1 MCWRS
6 PCPHTPLCNQ
16 VGNSLS
22 LCICSLLISP
32 QEATVNFLIWTHA
45 ARLAAQTP
53 PERNR
58 YVDFLR
64 AASICVVII
73 GHWLV
78 VALYTTAD
86 GQLVAA
92 DALSLI
98 PWTHWLT
105 WLLQVMPIFFLVG
118 GYVNGLGWQSAQR
131 RPDAGYAPWLAARL
145 QRLVSPVLPV
155 LAAWALIGL
164 GAAWLDADRA
174 LLKIASQFALLPAW
188 FLVVYILMVLLVPL
202 AYRAWQR
209 YGFASFWA
217 LAAAAVLVDLLALG
231 VGWRALG
238 WLNYLFVWLA
248 VHQLGFAWQAGRMAA
263 PRRCLLWAAGGMTA
277 LIALVALGPYPVS
290 MVSVAGEEISNS
302 LPPNLTLLA
311 LGVCQSG
318 LLLALEK
325 PARRLLERGALWT
338 ATVLINSMIMTI
350 FLWHVTALLL
360 ISGLALQT
368 GVGLSFFPGTADWWL
383 TRPLWIAAVAVAL
396 IPFVALFTRFE
407 RIGQVQRAAPP
418 PAWRLLLGCAL
429 VCLGLATLTL
439 RGIPTE
445 SWPGINLLALSLP
458 FVGAALVLFGP
469 ARA

>member
-1 MCWRS
+1 MNR
-6 PCPHTPLCNQ
+6 PVFPPLKP
-16 VGNSLS
+16 SL
-22 LCICSLLISP
+22 
-32 QEATVNFLIWTHA
+32 EATVNFLIWTHA

-64 AASICVVII
+64 AASICVVIF

-78 VALYTTAD
+78 VAPYTED
-86 GQLVAA
+86 GQLVVA

-118 GYVNGLGWQSAQR
+118 GFANAIGWQSAQG
-131 RPDAGYAPWLAARL
+131 RPDSSYALWLAGRL

-155 LAAWALIGL
+155 LAVWALIGL
-164 GAAWLDADRA
+164 GAVWLDADRA

-248 VHQLGFAWQAGRMAA
+248 VHQLGFAWQAGRMGG
-263 PRRCLLWAAGGMTA
+263 PRRCLLWAAGGMAA
-277 LIALVALGPYPVS
+277 LVALVALGPYPVS
-290 MVSVAGEEISNS
+290 MVSVRGEEISNS

-318 LLLALEK
+318 LLLALER

-338 ATVLINSMIMTI
+338 ATVLINGMIMTI
-350 FLWHVTALLL
+350 FLWHVTTLLL
-360 ISGLALQT
+360 VAGLGA
-368 GVGLSFFPGTADWWL
+368 ADRRRADL
-383 TRPLWIAAVAVAL
+383 LPRHSRLVAH
-396 IPFVALFTRFE
+396 
-407 RIGQVQRAAPP
+407 P
-418 PAWRLLLGCAL
+418 PAVDSSAGRRLDPIRRRLHPL
-429 VCLGLATLTL
+429 
-439 RGIPTE
+439 
-445 SWPGINLLALSLP
+445 
-458 FVGAALVLFGP
+458 
-469 ARA
+469 

>member
-1 MCWRS
+1 MKLPVWS
-6 PCPHTPLCNQ
+6 Q
-16 VGNSLS
+16 
-22 LCICSLLISP
+22 
-32 QEATVNFLIWTHA
+32 A

-64 AASICVVII
+64 AASICVVIV
-73 GHWLV
+73 GHWLI
-78 VALYTTAD
+78 VAIYNED
-86 GQLVAA
+86 GQLVIAE
-92 DALSLI
+92 ALALI
-98 PWTHWLT
+98 PWTQWLT

-131 RPDAGYAPWLAARL
+131 RQEDYASWLSGRL
-145 QRLVSPVLPV
+145 HRLIVPVLPV
-155 LAAWALIGL
+155 LAAWTLIGAFFIGVFSI
-164 GAAWLDADRA
+164 GAPRFYVSAS

-202 AYRAWQR
+202 SYRAWQR

-217 LAAAAVLVDLLALG
+217 LTAAAVLVDLLALG
-231 VGWRALG
+231 VDWRILG

-248 VHQLGFAWQAGRMAA
+248 VHQLGFAWQAGRMGG
-263 PRRCLLWAAGGMTA
+263 PRRCLLWAAGGLAA
-277 LIALVALGPYPVS
+277 LIALVTLGPYPIS
-290 MVSVAGEEISNS
+290 MVSVAGAEISNS

-311 LGVCQSG
+311 LGVCQTG

-325 PARRLLERGALWT
+325 PVRRLLQRGALWT
-338 ATVLINSMIMTI
+338 ATVLINGIIMTI

-360 ISGLALQT
+360 AAGLAVAT
-368 GVGLSFFPGTADWWL
+368 GAGMSLVPGTADWWL
-383 TRPLWIAAVAVAL
+383 TRPLWIAALVIAL
-396 IPFVALFTRFE
+396 IPFAALFTRFE
-407 RIGQVQRAAPP
+407 RIGQAQRAAPP

-445 SWPGINLLALSLP
+445 TWPGINLLALSLP

-469 ARA
+469 ARAPDLGE